1 MEKQKVITEKVKQ
14 IGELKEEINSNN
26 VTLKRKEREL
36 KSKTEHFSNLI
47 NNLEIKINSKEKET
61 EMKNNDLKSRKL
73 NNQTYNVNLAE
84 KVRILENDKDLLK
97 KTIEKKDS
105 EIERIKCISLKNKEI
120 FLKQKETNQNL
131 MVEIED
137 VKDDISK
144 IKSRNLLTSQN
155 KDPRIKCETC
165 DELFKTAVLLKRH
178 VKVMH

>member
-1 MEKQKVITEKVKQ
+1 
-14 IGELKEEINSNN
+14 
-26 VTLKRKEREL
+26 
-36 KSKTEHFSNLI
+36 
-47 NNLEIKINSKEKET
+47 
-61 EMKNNDLKSRKL
+61 MK
-73 NNQTYNVNLAE
+73 
-84 KVRILENDKDLLK
+84 
-97 KTIEKKDS
+97 KKDS

-144 IKSRNLLTSQN
+144 IKSTNLLTSQN

-165 DELFKTAVLLKRH
+165 DELFKTAGLLKRH

>member
-1 MEKQKVITEKVKQ
+1 
-14 IGELKEEINSNN
+14 
-26 VTLKRKEREL
+26 
-36 KSKTEHFSNLI
+36 
-47 NNLEIKINSKEKET
+47 
-61 EMKNNDLKSRKL
+61 
-73 NNQTYNVNLAE
+73 
-84 KVRILENDKDLLK
+84 
-97 KTIEKKDS
+97 
-105 EIERIKCISLKNKEI
+105 
-120 FLKQKETNQNL
+120 